1 MSLHL
6 NTIFWFMVN
15 RTSFERI
22 DSSYL
27 EENQQISCYSLVWPG
42 QRSKHDLP
50 HRNQCNGQKKKVKRQ
65 NTNKVEPLHM
75 HHIRSKLF
83 SLTLSKPHFLYNS
96 CLENHVTNPNSNE
109 YKITAIVL
117 DIARHRLFKRVGIKK
132 DGIHIRSSLNL
143 SLALIDWCLT
153 SSEQFFSYIQD
164 GNI

>member
-15 RTSFERI
+15 RTSFVRI

-83 SLTLSKPHFLYNS
+83 PLTLSKPHFLYNS
-96 CLENHVTNPNSNE
+96 CSENHVTNPNSNE
-109 YKITAIVL
+109 YNRVGYCSSQTFQSCWILLVTDFSIVL
-117 DIARHRLFKRVGIKK
+117 DIARHRLFKRV
-132 DGIHIRSSLNL
+132 RYCSSQTFQT
-143 SLALIDWCLT
+143 C
-153 SSEQFFSYIQD
+153 
-164 GNI
+164 